1 MSKHWISVLV
11 IVSALLAFV
20 MACAPRV
27 TPAPPAP
34 AAAPAPTVA
43 VSAPVSQPAS
53 PADAAWQQVEQAA
66 RKEGRVVAYDP
77 TYFAGDIGRV
87 VTKAFKD
94 RYGVSAE
101 FLITGG
107 SSASIEKVRAEKRV
121 GQSVADLMITGS
133 VSGPNLISMG
143 FIRKG
148 VDKELPVLKDKS
160 AFGLA
165 PVYSPDG
172 EEFIFEYSLLT
183 AGVNKNLVKAGE
195 IQSYRDL
202 LDPKWKGKIVTR
214 DPRLGSGPAMLTIVT
229 MRLLNILDDD
239 YFMALGRQAPVLSG
253 AGDMEV
259 VNMVARGEIPIAF
272 NNPVSAV
279 YIPLAREGAP
289 LRILNLKE
297 GTVVMPSV
305 IQITNDAPHPN
316 AAKLFI
322 NWLLSTEGQTV
333 FHKARGSQPVRK
345 DVSDFTP
352 SNIDMEPVKKLLP
365 TSWDVAIK
373 TTEEVRSGAM
383 EKFFGKR

>member
-1 MSKHWISVLV
+1 MSKHWISVMV

-20 MACAPRV
+20 VACTPKVA
-27 TPAPPAP
+27 PAPPAP
-34 AAAPAPTVA
+34 TAAPAPTVA
-43 VSAPVSQPAS
+43 PSAPVSLPAS
-53 PADAAWQQVEQAA
+53 LADAAWQQVEQAA
-66 RKEGRVVAYDP
+66 RREGRVVAYDP
-77 TYFAGDIGRV
+77 TYFAGDIGRAV
-87 VTKAFKD
+87 AKAFKD
-94 RYGVSAE
+94 RYDVSLE
-101 FLITGG
+101 VLLTGG
-107 SSASIEKVRAEKRV
+107 SSVSIQRLQVEKKM
-121 GQSVADLMITGS
+121 GQSVADLVITGS
-133 VSGPNLISMG
+133 VSGPNLISLG
-143 FIRKG
+143 LIRKG
-148 VDKELPVLKDKS
+148 VDKELPVVRDRSVFSLD
-160 AFGLA
+160 
-165 PVYSPDG
+165 PVYSPEG
-172 EEFIFEYSLLT
+172 EEFTFEYSLLT
-183 AGVNKNLVKAGE
+183 AAVNKNLVKAGE

-253 AGDMEV
+253 AGDLEV
-259 VNMVARGEIPIAF
+259 AQMVARGEIPIAF

-305 IQITNDAPHPN
+305 IQIANDAPHPN
-316 AAKLFI
+316 AARLFI
-322 NWLLSTEGQTV
+322 NWILSAEGQTV

-345 DVSDFTP
+345 DVPDFTP

-365 TSWDVAIK
+365 TSWEVAIK
-373 TTEEVRSGAM
+373 TTEEVKAGTM